1 MGGDEFAAL
10 LDAPCDELNARRVA
24 ERLQRS
30 METAAQAVTDLGCGF
45 GQGFLFSRPLPPAD
59 AARFAR
65 AHPLGQDRPLGG
77 KGS

>member
-1 MGGDEFAAL
+1 
-10 LDAPCDELNARRVA
+10 
-24 ERLQRS
+24 
-30 METAAQAVTDLGCGF
+30 METAAQAVTDLGCTF